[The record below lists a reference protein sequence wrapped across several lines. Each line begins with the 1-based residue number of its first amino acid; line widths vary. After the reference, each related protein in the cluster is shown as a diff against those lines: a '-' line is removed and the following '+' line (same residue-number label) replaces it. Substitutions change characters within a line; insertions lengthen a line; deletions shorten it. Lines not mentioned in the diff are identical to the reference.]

1 MNVALERM
9 SAYQQQLTLSRLRA
23 RETVEDGIENG
34 AALSK
39 LRAHVSE
46 YNALEKAAN
55 FEKPAISKYLRNSK
69 NLRMPTIFSC
79 DFSAFSYE
87 TSFSYVVRKW
97 KQTCWNFAHLNSKI
111 YLQKYRAMSLHLRVL
126 STTTVLSSMRIKRY
140 LLIFWKH
147 LVQDLYNAEA

>member
-23 RETVEDGIENG
+23 RETVEDEIENG

-46 YNALEKAAN
+46 YNSLEKPAN

-69 NLRMPTIFSC
+69 NLPIPH
-79 DFSAFSYE
+79 
-87 TSFSYVVRKW
+87 
-97 KQTCWNFAHLNSKI
+97 NFFP
-111 YLQKYRAMSLHLRVL
+111 QV
-126 STTTVLSSMRIKRY
+126 
-140 LLIFWKH
+140 
-147 LVQDLYNAEA
+147 